1 MDIEALQAQYDM
13 GECGE
18 VQNDSD
24 ESAEDDPDL
33 NEDEPPEAPSTQSSL
48 RGLTGQQSHS
58 QQGNHNF
65 PSHHFRLVICYD
77 LYIIAHSQIMNWSMY
92 FLFQVHG
99 KRSDQDPKV
108 HWVDPNLSH
117 PNLPQSEKSS
127 NRKFCKLKWRLKK
140 LCHTGRLS

>member
-1 MDIEALQAQYDM
+1 MSSETKILTIISLAQPEVHLPAEPETEMDIEALQAQYDM

-65 PSHHFRLVICYD
+65 PSHHIRLVICYD
-77 LYIIAHSQIMNWSMY
+77 LYIIAHSQIMN
-92 FLFQVHG
+92 
-99 KRSDQDPKV
+99 
-108 HWVDPNLSH
+108 
-117 PNLPQSEKSS
+117 
-127 NRKFCKLKWRLKK
+127 
-140 LCHTGRLS
+140 